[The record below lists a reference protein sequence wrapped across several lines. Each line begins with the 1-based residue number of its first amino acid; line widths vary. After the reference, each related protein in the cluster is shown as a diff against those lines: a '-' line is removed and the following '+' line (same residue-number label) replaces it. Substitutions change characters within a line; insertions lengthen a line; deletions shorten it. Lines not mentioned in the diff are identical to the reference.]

1 MELHELQTQNVV
13 EWVNA
18 RLDEDDLLSGRIPAF
33 RVTLGQGKDSGGL
46 TELWPRTEDTS
57 IEVTAGDFLML
68 GDLDAVLHAVQYRER
83 ALAQIGHAGRA
94 ILETAS
100 KNTPIYMSDPVR
112 GIFGA
117 FSGLSKEYGS
127 LERFIMNPE
136 HKEEVPELGQ
146 GLMAYSYAIP
156 RDTVAI
162 VHGGRAYYLL
172 VNYSDV
178 GPFTKPTLRTIDLVP
193 MVFVRRIDAV
203 PRITWVTEPQSPER

>member
-46 TELWPRTEDTS
+46 TELWPRTADTS

-68 GDLDAVLHAVQYRER
+68 GDLDAVLHAAQYRER
-83 ALAQIGHAGRA
+83 ALAQLGHAGRA
-94 ILETAS
+94 ILETAN
-100 KNTPIYMSDPVR
+100 KNTLVYMTDPVR

-117 FSGLSKEYGS
+117 FSRLSKEYGS

-136 HKEEVPELGQ
+136 HKEAVPVLGQ
-146 GLMAYSYAIP
+146 GLTSYSYAIP
-156 RDTVAI
+156 RDTVVI
-162 VHGGRAYYLL
+162 VHGGRADYLI

-178 GPFTKPTLRTIDLVP
+178 SPFAGATRPRTLYVTPT
-193 MVFVRRIDAV
+193 VFVRRIIAV
-203 PRITWVTEPQSPER
+203 PRITWVREP